1 MDFERDVIFRVGPPS
16 LYRTCKNPARHSSP
30 QKNHAIMRKFR
41 GWSALSFE
49 KHKDQGG
56 ATSGGRRWRRAVSS
70 AYIHQHHPNARPI
83 ASHVHRSTRTIRP
96 CNTYFCSRSFPPL
109 PRDLPPATHSPIPA
123 SLRSAA
129 LPITHSQLISA
140 PGRLERALRVPEPW
154 R

>member
-1 MDFERDVIFRVGPPS
+1 MHLNTYSVQKLYAHLKHKTNWLPCQAGRCMAAAVHLSEHSPLRIRRIAFFAEVGSACTMDFERDVIFRVGPPS

-70 AYIHQHHPNARPI
+70 AYIHQHHP
-83 ASHVHRSTRTIRP
+83 
-96 CNTYFCSRSFPPL
+96 
-109 PRDLPPATHSPIPA
+109 
-123 SLRSAA
+123 
-129 LPITHSQLISA
+129 
-140 PGRLERALRVPEPW
+140 
-154 R
+154 